1 MYKIFNLVLL
11 IKVCFCSLLFFEK
24 GEKMN
29 RIIYIL
35 LTIIFFQLLGI
46 GYMKFIDKKGVVPTQ
61 PPPKIEKKIP
71 LGLET
76 CSNSEL
82 KILVNDSIKEIL
94 KGSKNLPQS
103 TEYTVWDKKTV
114 EHLSQNILKSTK
126 HQVDRLKNSLKS
138 ETFSQRVQSTKVPNK
153 TVLKPLVPNLAKN
166 SIEHLTQK
174 IIKESK
180 INTIT
185 IVKKEEKK
193 KQIKKSKAKKTKIA
207 KKKVIK
213 KPKTITITQ
222 KLEKY
227 AKAKLG
233 QKYVWGATGPN
244 RFDCSGFTKYV
255 FHSTAGIKIP
265 RVSRDQAKVGK
276 YIKNLKD
283 LRRGDMVFF
292 DTEKKF
298 TGRVNHVGIYLSNG
312 NFIHA
317 SSARKKVIITNFRKK
332 PFYKRRFLWGRRII
346 NNS

>member
-1 MYKIFNLVLL
+1 
-11 IKVCFCSLLFFEK
+11 
-24 GEKMN
+24 MN

-35 LTIIFFQLLGI
+35 LTIVFFQLLGV
-46 GYMKFIDKKGVVPTQ
+46 GYIKFVDEK
-61 PPPKIEKKIP
+61 KIEKKLIVEIDAYNNP
-71 LGLET
+71 
-76 CSNSEL
+76 EL
-82 KILVNDSIKEIL
+82 DTLVNDSIKEIL
-94 KGSKNLPQS
+94 KASKKLPQS

-114 EHLSQNILKSTK
+114 EHLSQRVLKSTEHK
-126 HQVDRLKNSLKS
+126 VGILQNSLES
-138 ETFSQRVQSTKVPNK
+138 ETLVLNK
-153 TVLKPLVPNLAKN
+153 TKLKPSVPSLERNLAWNKKT
-166 SIEHLTQK
+166 IEQLSQK
-174 IIKESK
+174 ILHEAK
-180 INTIT
+180 ITTI
-185 IVKKEEKK
+185 IVVKNREKK
-193 KQIKKSKAKKTKIA
+193 KNIIALAKIKNKKKTKIT

-213 KPKTITITQ
+213 KAKTISVSQ

-255 FHSTAGIKIP
+255 FRSTAGIKIP

-276 YIKNLKD
+276 YIKSIKD

-298 TGRVNHVGIYLSNG
+298 IGKVNHVGIYLSNG

-346 NNS
+346 RSKS

>member
-1 MYKIFNLVLL
+1 
-11 IKVCFCSLLFFEK
+11 
-24 GEKMN
+24 MN

-35 LTIIFFQLLGI
+35 LTIVFFQLLGI
-46 GYMKFIDKKGVVPTQ
+46 GYIKFID
-61 PPPKIEKKIP
+61 EKKVEKKLPIEIDACNNP
-71 LGLET
+71 ELGT
-76 CSNSEL
+76 
-82 KILVNDSIKEIL
+82 LVNDSIKEIL
-94 KGSKNLPQS
+94 KASKKLPQS

-114 EHLSQNILKSTK
+114 EHLSQKIL
-126 HQVDRLKNSLKS
+126 
-138 ETFSQRVQSTKVPNK
+138 
-153 TVLKPLVPNLAKN
+153 
-166 SIEHLTQK
+166 
-174 IIKESK
+174 KESK

-185 IVKKEEKK
+185 VVKKEEKK
-193 KQIKKSKAKKTKIA
+193 KSIKKVKKLKTKIT

-213 KPKTITITQ
+213 KPKTIPVTQ

-227 AKAKLG
+227 AKSKLG

-244 RFDCSGFTKYV
+244 RFDCSGFTRYV
-255 FHSTAGIKIP
+255 FSSTAGIKIP

-276 YIKNLKD
+276 YIKNIKD

-298 TGRVNHVGIYLSNG
+298 TRRVNHVGIYLSNG

-346 NNS
+346 NSKS

>member
-1 MYKIFNLVLL
+1 
-11 IKVCFCSLLFFEK
+11 
-24 GEKMN
+24 MN

-35 LTIIFFQLLGI
+35 LTIVFFQLLGV
-46 GYMKFIDKKGVVPTQ
+46 GYIKFVDEK
-61 PPPKIEKKIP
+61 KIEKKLIVEIDAYNNP
-71 LGLET
+71 
-76 CSNSEL
+76 EL
-82 KILVNDSIKEIL
+82 DTLVNDSIKEIL
-94 KGSKNLPQS
+94 KASKKLPQS

-114 EHLSQNILKSTK
+114 EHLSQRVLKSTEHK
-126 HQVDRLKNSLKS
+126 VGILQNSLES
-138 ETFSQRVQSTKVPNK
+138 ETLVLNK
-153 TVLKPLVPNLAKN
+153 TKLKPSVPSLERNLAWNKKT
-166 SIEHLTQK
+166 IEQLSQK
-174 IIKESK
+174 ILHEAK
-180 INTIT
+180 ITTI
-185 IVKKEEKK
+185 IVVKNREKK
-193 KQIKKSKAKKTKIA
+193 KNIIALAKIKNKKKTKIT

-213 KPKTITITQ
+213 KAKTISVSQ

-255 FHSTAGIKIP
+255 FSSTAGIKIP

-276 YIKNLKD
+276 YIKYKD

-298 TGRVNHVGIYLSNG
+298 KGKVNHVGIYLSNG

-332 PFYKRRFLWGRRII
+332 PFYKRRFLWGRRVI
-346 NNS
+346 STQCKS

>member
-1 MYKIFNLVLL
+1 
-11 IKVCFCSLLFFEK
+11 
-24 GEKMN
+24 MN

-35 LTIIFFQLLGI
+35 LTIVFFQLLGI
-46 GYMKFIDKKGVVPTQ
+46 GYIKFID
-61 PPPKIEKKIP
+61 EKKVEKKLPIEIDACNNP
-71 LGLET
+71 ELGT
-76 CSNSEL
+76 
-82 KILVNDSIKEIL
+82 LVNDSIKEIL
-94 KGSKNLPQS
+94 KASKKLPQS

-114 EHLSQNILKSTK
+114 EHLSQKILKSTEHK
-126 HQVDRLKNSLKS
+126 VDTLQNYVES
-138 ETFSQRVQSTKVPNK
+138 ETLSQKVQSTRVPNK
-153 TVLKPLVPNLAKN
+153 TGLKPSLTRNLVFNKKTV
-166 SIEHLTQK
+166 EHLSQK
-174 IIKESK
+174 ILKESK

-185 IVKKEEKK
+185 VVKKEEKK
-193 KQIKKSKAKKTKIA
+193 KSIKKVKKLKTKIT

-213 KPKTITITQ
+213 KPKTIPVTQ

-227 AKAKLG
+227 AKSKLG

-244 RFDCSGFTKYV
+244 RFDCSGFTRYV
-255 FHSTAGIKIP
+255 FSSTVGIKIP

-276 YIKNLKD
+276 YIKNIKD

-298 TGRVNHVGIYLSNG
+298 TRRVNHVGIYLSNG

-346 NNS
+346 NSNS